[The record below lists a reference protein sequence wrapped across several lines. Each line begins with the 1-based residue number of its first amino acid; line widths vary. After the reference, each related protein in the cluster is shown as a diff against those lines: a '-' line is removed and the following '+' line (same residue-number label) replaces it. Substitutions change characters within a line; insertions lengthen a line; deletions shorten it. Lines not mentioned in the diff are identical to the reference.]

1 MAAEPSLADVL
12 AFVAQH
18 EPDYL
23 EELRRF
29 VAIPSVSA
37 LSEHKGDMVA
47 CAEFVAA
54 ALGSAGLTA
63 EVLPTAGH
71 PVVYGEWTGAA
82 GQPTALVY
90 GHYDVQPVDPIDLW
104 DSPPF
109 EATLREGR
117 LYGRGAADDKGQVLM
132 HWAALAALLS
142 VRGSLPVNVKVL
154 VEGEE
159 EIASRNLEVF
169 LMANRE
175 RLAADLVVISD
186 TDLFAPGLPAICY
199 GLRGIAYFQIEV
211 VGAAGDLHSGSYGGA
226 VANPI
231 EALAKILAGL
241 KDDRGRILIPGFYDR
256 VRPIGEREKA
266 ELARLPFDEEG
277 FREETGAPA
286 LHGEAGYT
294 TLERL
299 WTRPTL
305 DPNGI
310 WGGFTGEGLKT
321 VLPSRASAKVSC
333 RLVPDQDPA
342 EIGRLFE
349 AHVQRLC
356 PHGVTASVRIMDGGK
371 PWVTSIDHPAIQAA
385 ARALAK
391 GFGQEPVYT
400 RAGGSIPIVAA
411 FQALLGAPTVL
422 MGIAPPDD
430 HAHAPN
436 ERMDLANVYAGIR
449 SAVHFW
455 DELGRTNMASGGQ

>member
-1 MAAEPSLADVL
+1 MPADPSLADVL
-12 AFVAQH
+12 DFVAKH
-18 EPDYL
+18 EPAYL
-23 EELRRF
+23 EELKRF
-29 VAIPSVSA
+29 VAIPSISA
-37 LSEHKGDMVA
+37 LSEHKDDMA
-47 CAEFVAA
+47 TCARFVAA
-54 ALGSAGLTA
+54 ALRDAGLTA

-71 PVVYGEWTGAA
+71 PVVFGEWSGAP
-82 GQPTALVY
+82 GRPTALVY

-109 EATLREGR
+109 EATVREGR
-117 LYGRGAADDKGQVLM
+117 VYGRGAADDKGQVLM
-132 HWAALAALLS
+132 HWAALAALLRT
-142 VRGSLPVNVKVL
+142 RGSLPINVKVL
-154 VEGEE
+154 IEGEE
-159 EIASRNLEVF
+159 EIASRNLEAF
-169 LMANRE
+169 LVANRA

-199 GLRGIAYFQIEV
+199 GLRGIAYFQIDV
-211 VGAAGDLHSGSYGGA
+211 VGPEHDLHSGSYGGS

-231 EALAKILAGL
+231 ESLAKILAGL
-241 KDDRGRILIPGFYDR
+241 KDGEGRILIPGFYDR
-256 VRPIGEREKA
+256 VRPIGEREKS
-266 ELARLPFDEEG
+266 ELARLPFDEEA
-277 FREETGAPA
+277 FRAETGAPA

-310 WGGFTGEGLKT
+310 WGGFTGEGSKT

-333 RLVPDQDPA
+333 RLVPDQDPG
-342 EIGRLFE
+342 EIARLFV
-349 AHVQRLC
+349 AHVARLC
-356 PHGVTASVRIMDGGK
+356 PPGVTATVRIMDGGK
-371 PWVTSIDHPAIQAA
+371 PWVTAIDHPAVQAA

-391 GFGQEPVYT
+391 GFGREPVYT
-400 RAGGSIPIVAA
+400 RGGGSIPIVAA
-411 FQALLGAPTVL
+411 FEELLGVPTVL

-436 ERMDLANVYAGIR
+436 ERMDLANIYAGIR

-455 DELGRTNMASGGQ
+455 DELGRADLAD

>member
-1 MAAEPSLADVL
+1 MAAEPTLSDVL
-12 AFVAQH
+12 AFIAKH

-23 EELRRF
+23 DDLRQF
-29 VAIPSVSA
+29 VAIPSISA
-37 LSEHKGDMVA
+37 LSEHKVDLVA
-47 CAEFVAA
+47 CADYVASR
-54 ALGSAGLTA
+54 LRDAGLSA

-71 PVVYGEWTGAA
+71 PVVFGEWKGAP
-82 GQPTALVY
+82 GKPTALIY
-90 GHYDVQPVDPIDLW
+90 GHYDVQPVDPIELW

-109 EATLREGR
+109 EATVRDGR
-117 LYGRGAADDKGQVLM
+117 VYGRGASDDKGQVLM
-132 HWAALAALLS
+132 HWSALAALLK
-142 VRGSLPVNVKVL
+142 VRGTLPVNVKVL

-159 EIASRNLEVF
+159 EVASEHLEAF
-169 LMANRE
+169 LVANRE

-186 TDLFAPGLPAICY
+186 TDLFAPGLPAVCY
-199 GLRGIAYFQIEV
+199 GLRGIAYFQIDV
-211 VGAAGDLHSGSYGGA
+211 VGPTRDLHSGGYGGA

-231 EALAKILAGL
+231 MALAKILAGL
-241 KDDRGRILIPGFYDR
+241 KDERGKILIPGFYDR

-277 FREETGAPA
+277 FREETGAPT
-286 LHGEAGYT
+286 LFGEEGYS

-310 WGGFTGEGLKT
+310 WGGFTGEGSKT

-333 RLVPDQDPA
+333 RLVPDQDPE
-342 EIGRLFE
+342 EIARLFE
-349 AHVQRLC
+349 AYVLGLC
-356 PHGVTASVRIMDGGK
+356 PPSVTASVQIMEGGK
-371 PWVTSIDHPAIQAA
+371 PWVTSVDHPAIRAA
-385 ARALAK
+385 SRALAA
-391 GFGQEPVYT
+391 GFGREPVFT
-400 RAGGSIPIVAA
+400 RAGGSIPVVAT
-411 FQALLGAPTVL
+411 FQELLGAPTVM

-449 SAVHFW
+449 SAVIFW
-455 DELGRTNMASGGQ
+455 DELGRGTSATR